1 MRWIGGMLEK
11 RRVLCS
17 SGVDEETATTK
28 MTRLNAMD
36 IFLRDEEGS
45 IVLRQVVN
53 VNFNQHTKLH
63 HSYAIPMI
71 TYP

>member
-45 IVLRQVVN
+45 IVSAK
-53 VNFNQHTKLH
+53 TG
-63 HSYAIPMI
+63 S
-71 TYP
+71 

>member
-17 SGVDEETATTK
+17 SCVDEETATTK

-45 IVLRQVVN
+45 IVSAK
-53 VNFNQHTKLH
+53 T
-63 HSYAIPMI
+63 SS
-71 TYP
+71 